1 VAAGVLAKKYPI
13 LVIFFGCCALAM
25 TATASSINAAR
36 IAGVAAL
43 FIAHLVRLFITDTE
57 AEKSNI

>member
-1 VAAGVLAKKYPI
+1 
-13 LVIFFGCCALAM
+13 M

-36 IAGVAAL
+36 IAGVATL

-57 AEKSNI
+57 AEKSVIYGTRRTRFTRGKG